1 MSSVGARGGGRP
13 GPEGQT
19 AALAHGFRKPKD
31 TAKTAKRLLDYI
43 SSSKWLLILAAVM
56 VIINAVASIYGAY
69 FLTPLVNEFLLP
81 YIGTDPDFVIL
92 RPLLNGIIFLAV
104 LYFVGTAAS
113 YVQNR
118 VMLYVSQKTL
128 YSLRKDLFEAVER
141 LPMSYFDSKGK
152 GELMSRFTTDIDAI
166 KRVTA
171 DGLMQFFSSGIT
183 LSLTLIMMLI
193 TNFSLTVIM
202 AVLIALMLFIAKKVS
217 SVASRGF
224 RAQQASLA
232 AVNSHLEERLSAGS
246 LLRLY
251 DMSEKD
257 RQQFAAINDELC
269 KNACAAN
276 TGGTIMLPVMGN
288 LSYMNYI
295 IIAALG
301 ALSVMSGRMDLGSFA
316 SYLYYTRSFANPVT
330 HISQQWSSLL
340 AALAGAERI
349 FEVLDEPAEIDDGKV
364 ITVVYN
370 DRLCWAVPDMNY
382 SCNYIPVQGNIRF
395 ENVCF
400 AYDKGDIVLQDFSLD
415 IPSGSKIALIGATG
429 AGKSTVIKLICR
441 FYELQSG
448 NIYIDGINICD
459 IKKSAL
465 RGVMA
470 IVLQDVHLFGT
481 TVEKNIRYGNRDASD
496 AEILQAA
503 ELANAD
509 YFINML
515 PEGMATSL
523 SADGESLSR
532 GQRQLISIA
541 QAACRKPHILIFD
554 EATAFVDTRTE
565 KLIERGMDELM
576 KDKTVLIIAHRLSTV
591 RNADMIIVM
600 EKGCIVE
607 KGDHSSLMQLQ
618 GRYYEFYTHNDDM
631 DENLS

>member
-1 MSSVGARGGGRP
+1 MSTVGARGGGSP
-13 GPEGQT
+13 GREGQT
-19 AALAHGFRKPKD
+19 AALAHGFRRPKD
-31 TAKTAKRLLDYI
+31 TAKTTRRLLNYI
-43 SSSKWLLILAAVM
+43 SSSRWLLILAALM
-56 VIINAVASIYGAY
+56 VVINAVASIYGAY

-81 YIGTDPDFVIL
+81 FIGADPDFAAL

-104 LYFVGTAAS
+104 LYFVGAIAS
-113 YVQNR
+113 YIQNR
-118 VMLYVSQKTL
+118 LMLHVSQKTL
-128 YSLRKDLFEAVER
+128 YSLRRDLFTAVEK
-141 LPMSYFDSKGK
+141 LPMTYFDRKGK
-152 GELMSRFTTDIDAI
+152 GELMSRFTTDIEAI

-171 DGLMQFFSSGIT
+171 DGLMQFFASGIT
-183 LSLTLIMMLI
+183 LSLTFIMMLI
-193 TNFSLTVIM
+193 TNFWLTLIM
-202 AVLIALMLFIAKKVS
+202 AILIAAMLMIAKKVS
-217 SVASRGF
+217 SAASRGF

-251 DMSEKD
+251 NMSGKD
-257 RQQFAAINDELC
+257 SRQFAHINDELC
-269 KNACAAN
+269 RNAIAAN

-301 ALSVMSGRMDLGSFA
+301 ALSVMGGRMDLGSFA

-330 HISQQWSSLL
+330 HISQQWASLL

-349 FEVLDEPAEIDDGKV
+349 FEVLDETSEPDEGDVFTA
-364 ITVVYN
+364 VYN
-370 DRLCWAVPDMNY
+370 EQLCWAVPNAAGGMD
-382 SCNYIPVQGNIRF
+382 YIPVQGNIRF
-395 ENVCF
+395 DKVCF
-400 AYDKGDIVLQDFSLD
+400 AYEGSDTVLKDFTLD
-415 IPSGSKIALIGATG
+415 IPRGSKIALIGATG

-448 NIYIDGINICD
+448 AIFIDGINICD
-459 IKKSAL
+459 IKKSSL

-481 TVEKNIRYGNRDASD
+481 TVEKNIRYGKHEATE
-496 AEILQAA
+496 AEIWQAA

-515 PEGMATSL
+515 PDGMNTSL

-576 KDKTVLIIAHRLSTV
+576 KGKTVLIIAHRLSTV
-591 RNADMIIVM
+591 RNADMIVVIQNG
-600 EKGCIVE
+600 EIVE
-607 KGDHSSLMQLQ
+607 TGSHDSLMQQQ
-618 GRYYEFYTHNDDM
+618 GKYFEFFTHNADM
-631 DENLS
+631 DDAIN